1 MCRRLCFLICL
12 VLLLSMADN
21 SSAQLLARYKF
32 DETSGTIAV
41 DSSIKGNDGIIER
54 IDEAGAGGDP
64 NWVVDGI
71 NGCLGFDGNMD
82 VNLPVQNMGLRSDS
96 GAVAFWMKMAEITG
110 GINTIWWAGDASG
123 GGFGPENETHIHVE
137 VPVGDI
143 WLGGEFGF
151 FLRGDPNNVHLHSDP
166 NKGDTPAN
174 EPNNPILVDDDQW
187 HHIVGTWGNEDGNA
201 KLYFDGRLLHEIA
214 YDWTNISYPF
224 NRMFLGRM
232 GGGGRPY
239 MGYLD
244 DVQIYGRA
252 LTEQEIQDVI
262 AGGAALTLQASL
274 PLPANNGKE
283 VPRDAVLSW
292 TEGDTA
298 TKHNVY
304 FGTNFDDV
312 NEASLSDQ
320 RNVLLSENQD
330 GLNFDPPG
338 LLDYDQTYYWR
349 IDEVEADG
357 TTIQKGNIWS
367 FNVVNFIVVDDFE
380 DYDDTTTIIYDVWED
395 YSVNNTGMT
404 VGYFVPPSIEQE
416 IVHKGNQ
423 SMPLRYDNDGTVNEG
438 TTFETAGTLFYSEA
452 QHRQWTS
459 AQDWTRDDVESLTV
473 WFKGNASQVS
483 SFEENP
489 AGIYTIN
496 ASGADIWG
504 SADEFHFAYQE
515 IASGKV
521 TIIAKIESLDNTD
534 PFSKAGV
541 MIRNTLEP
549 GARNGGVF
557 VTPENGT
564 RFQHRMTVDAAYA
577 ESEFVSDVN
586 DPNWAPQWV
595 KIERSYPGGLFKTYY
610 SEDGSNW
617 EPFTLRA
624 ISMQMPIYVGLAV
637 TSHNA
642 DEVCEAVFSNVS
654 IMVNDASSNQPWQAQ
669 DVGISSNEPEPI
681 YVAINGNAI
690 VYHDDP
696 NASLIKDWTD
706 WNINLQEFADKG
718 VNLTNVNSIGIGVGN
733 RNDTEPRGSGSM
745 FIDDIRLYRPSNS
758 NGN

>member
-1 MCRRLCFLICL
+1 
-12 VLLLSMADN
+12 LLSISGN
-21 SSAQLLARYKF
+21 TSAQLLARYKF

-41 DSSIKGNDGIIER
+41 DSSIKGNDAAIEK
-54 IDEAGAGGDP
+54 IDENGAGGDP
-64 NWVVDGI
+64 NWVGGWIDGA
-71 NGCLGFDGNMD
+71 LSFDGNLD
-82 VNLPVQNMGLRSDS
+82 VNLPAENMGLRSDS
-96 GAVAFWMKMAEITG
+96 GTVALWVNILDVASTG
-110 GINTIWWAGDASG
+110 TINTLWWGGDASG
-123 GGFGPENETHIHVE
+123 SGFGPENEMHIHIE
-137 VPVGDI
+137 IPVGDI

-151 FLRGDPNNVHLHSDP
+151 YLRGDPNNVHLHSDP

-174 EPNNPILVDDDQW
+174 EPNSPNLVDDGQW
-187 HHIVGTWGNEDGNA
+187 HHIVGTWGNDDGNA
-201 KLYFDGRLLHEIA
+201 KLYFDGSLLHEIP
-214 YDWTNISYPF
+214 YDWTNISYPL
-224 NRMFLGRM
+224 NTIVLGCM

-239 MGYLD
+239 YGLLD

-252 LTEQEIQDVI
+252 LTEQEIQDVM

-274 PLPANNGKE
+274 PLPANKAKE

-298 TKHNVY
+298 DKHNVY

-320 RNVLLSENQD
+320 RNVLLSENQEALSFVPTD
-330 GLNFDPPG
+330 IFE
-338 LLDYDQTYYWR
+338 YDQTYYWR
-349 IDEVEADG
+349 IDEIEADG
-357 TTIQKGNIWS
+357 TTIQKGNVWS
-367 FNVVNFIVVDDFE
+367 FTAVNFIVVDDFE
-380 DYDDTTTIIYDVWED
+380 DYDDATTIIYDVWKD

-404 VGYFVPPSIEQE
+404 VGYFVPPSIEE
-416 IVHKGNQ
+416 KIVHSGNQ

-438 TTFETAGTLFYSEA
+438 TSFEATGTLFYSET
-452 QHRQWTS
+452 QRRWNS
-459 AQDWTRDDVESLTV
+459 GQDWTRDGVESLTV
-473 WFKGNASQVS
+473 WFRGNAAQVS
-483 SFEENP
+483 SFVEDP

-504 SADEFHFAYQE
+504 AADEFHFAYQE

-541 MIRNTLEP
+541 MIRDTLEP
-549 GARNGGVF
+549 GARNGGIF

-564 RFQHRMTVDAAYA
+564 RFQHRTTADAVY
-577 ESEFVSDVN
+577 EDSLFINDVN
-586 DPNWAPQWV
+586 DPNWAPNWV
-595 KIERSYPGGLFKTYY
+595 KLERTSGGIVRAFY
-610 SEDGSNW
+610 SEDGSTW
-617 EPFTLRA
+617 DGFDLRVV
-624 ISMQMPIYVGLAV
+624 SMTFPIYVGLAV

-654 IMVNDASSNQPWQAQ
+654 IMVNDAPSNQPWQAQ

-706 WNINLQEFADKG
+706 WNINLQDFADLG

-733 RNDTEPRGSGSM
+733 RNDTEPGGSGDIY
-745 FIDDIRLYRPSNS
+745 IDDIRLYRPPKP